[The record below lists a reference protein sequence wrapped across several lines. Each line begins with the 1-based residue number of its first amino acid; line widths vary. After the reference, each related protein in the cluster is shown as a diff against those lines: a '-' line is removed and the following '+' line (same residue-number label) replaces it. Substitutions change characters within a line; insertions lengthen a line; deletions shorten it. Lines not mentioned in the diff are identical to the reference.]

1 MSQPSGTTP
10 TPHVAERRALRH
22 LVPEDPER
30 SRRAPDAAVRAWH
43 EFAESLAAPVRR
55 PCRVLVTGPDALVR
69 PVVSVVSGL
78 VDAVGEWDGRRPVPA
93 PDLLIGALPWRYEAI
108 GDVPDLPGPLIGP
121 RPAVLPLAFTS
132 RTVTVG
138 PVAGAGGPC
147 PDCVHPAFAAATVR
161 PETPVAPAL
170 HAFAAGAAGLFVRSF
185 TASNVNALSMSL
197 TFDIA
202 APQVEHRL
210 WSCTASCRRAA

>member
-1 MSQPSGTTP
+1 MSIIGTNP

-22 LVPEDPER
+22 LVHER
-30 SRRAPDAAVRAWH
+30 VDERLRPPHAASVAWN
-43 EFAESLAAPVRR
+43 EFAESLHAPQRR

-69 PVVSVVSGL
+69 PVMAVISGL
-78 VDAVGEWDGRRPVPA
+78 CDGVAEWDGRRPAPA
-93 PDLLIGALPWRYEAI
+93 PDLLIGALPWRYEAL
-108 GDVPDLPGPLIGP
+108 GDIPDLPGPLVGP
-121 RPAVLPLAFTS
+121 RAAVLPLAFTS

-147 PDCVHPAFAAATVR
+147 PDCVNPAFAAATVR

-185 TASNVNALSMSL
+185 TAANVNALSMSL
-197 TFDIA
+197 TFDVGS
-202 APQVEHRL
+202 PQVEHRL
-210 WSCTASCRRAA
+210 WSCTAACRRAA